1 MARTRTEAGDVFSFT
16 ELALAGGLSKSTY
29 QFLEKSQLLQGGR
42 GIKDLKRVA
51 VIGAFVS
58 GGVSL
63 MGAAWMA
70 QTLVKAEFNL
80 EDREAPSGI
89 EELFFKEFPGGDAGL
104 SYRQLNDYW
113 FHRKLYESGQRP
125 GEKTLRSDA
134 VIEIIERRYVFS
146 RRGDVEVNRIEEP
159 EMRAKRAKLK
169 EQRTDLA
176 KRVRALIDAG
186 QPPTEEMRAEGTDLE
201 RQIDRTYARNPRA
214 VNPLLDDTE
223 AASLVGWLEGW
234 QRGFEPHLVHVTDKI
249 NFDHNDAAAV
259 ALFRRLNTEAH
270 DARNN
275 AVGTLTVNISLA
287 IRRAFDRLAEHR
299 DHRSTRPPKPAEAFA
314 S

>member
-1 MARTRTEAGDVFSFT
+1 MARARTESGDVFSFT

-186 QPPTEEMRAEGTDLE
+186 QPPTEEMREGTDLE

-214 VNPLLDDTE
+214 VNPLLGDTE
-223 AASLVGWLEGW
+223 AVSLVGWLEGW

-259 ALFRRLNTEAH
+259 ALFQRLNTEAH

-299 DHRSTRPPKPAEAFA
+299 DRRSTRAPEPAETAA
-314 S
+314 

>member
-1 MARTRTEAGDVFSFT
+1 MTRARTESGDVFSFT
-16 ELALAGGLSKSTY
+16 ELALAGGLSRSTY

-104 SYRQLNDYW
+104 PYRQLNDYW

-186 QPPTEEMRAEGTDLE
+186 QR
-201 RQIDRTYARNPRA
+201 RNA
-214 VNPLLDDTE
+214 
-223 AASLVGWLEGW
+223 
-234 QRGFEPHLVHVTDKI
+234 
-249 NFDHNDAAAV
+249 
-259 ALFRRLNTEAH
+259 
-270 DARNN
+270 
-275 AVGTLTVNISLA
+275 
-287 IRRAFDRLAEHR
+287 
-299 DHRSTRPPKPAEAFA
+299 
-314 S
+314 